1 MLTGMLKNVSSQKI
15 ILDSSFGK
23 NGIVNLEI
31 FGSLFYSNTM
41 VDHQGDLYL
50 NRGNVVF
57 YFDSFGLK
65 KSVLPRMNPDTFI
78 SNKDF
83 SRINGSIIASN
94 NKMFTSYSK
103 NTINVGEKAKYFFKK
118 LELNNLMD
126 TTFDPMDTFIIGA
139 NYETL
144 SIIDKDKNDNI
155 ISVIN
160 TDYKYYKLNQI
171 ELLKINDNGI
181 LDRKII
187 NLDHLCT
194 NNYAQIS
201 FINMDVKN
209 NYFYIPVNFQC
220 SSNTFKT
227 YLIKSKSD
235 LSLDSTFGSS
245 GIKDISIAS
254 LDIIIRSII
263 VDSKGE
269 IYLILNDYINKRIK
283 IRNLNSDGELD
294 NTYGDNGEFII
305 PEFTFEPG
313 FQQNFNYDSIS
324 NSIYFFAYNGS
335 SQSKLFVVKSDG
347 SLDTNYELNGG
358 FYLDGKVINLNQV
371 NNKAFIAT
379 VERFDSFGNSANFML
394 KFIDRTNMTG
404 TKSLNPNFN
413 PKISILDNE
422 IIIFDVPN
430 DILKIELLNSL
441 GLRIEILDKLEYK
454 DRVIIHKNRIMPGM
468 HFVLFT
474 TKDHKYSS
482 IAIPMF

>member
-1 MLTGMLKNVSSQKI
+1 
-15 ILDSSFGK
+15 
-23 NGIVNLEI
+23 
-31 FGSLFYSNTM
+31 
-41 VDHQGDLYL
+41 
-50 NRGNVVF
+50 
-57 YFDSFGLK
+57 
-65 KSVLPRMNPDTFI
+65 
-78 SNKDF
+78 
-83 SRINGSIIASN
+83 
-94 NKMFTSYSK
+94 
-103 NTINVGEKAKYFFKK
+103 
-118 LELNNLMD
+118 
-126 TTFDPMDTFIIGA
+126 
-139 NYETL
+139 
-144 SIIDKDKNDNI
+144 
-155 ISVIN
+155 
-160 TDYKYYKLNQI
+160 
-171 ELLKINDNGI
+171 
-181 LDRKII
+181 
-187 NLDHLCT
+187 
-194 NNYAQIS
+194 
-201 FINMDVKN
+201 MDVKN

-441 GLRIEILDKLEYK
+441 GLRIEILEEL
-454 DRVIIHKNRIMPGM
+454 
-468 HFVLFT
+468 
-474 TKDHKYSS
+474 
-482 IAIPMF
+482 